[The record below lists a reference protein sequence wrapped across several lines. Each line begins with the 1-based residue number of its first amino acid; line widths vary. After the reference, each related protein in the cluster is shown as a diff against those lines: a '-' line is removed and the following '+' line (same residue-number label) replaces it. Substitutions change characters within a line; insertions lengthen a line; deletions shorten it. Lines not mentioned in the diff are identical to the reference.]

1 MQCRQALS
9 GAPEQKIERCL
20 SEPPTQCNL
29 RSLFST
35 SPCAKLQLFV
45 MNGMQQACSTGYVS
59 FTDGTK
65 VHLRII
71 AKPRR
76 HRFPRL
82 LGGQAIP
89 WTTPAPLARRVLL

>member
-9 GAPEQKIERCL
+9 GAPEQKIERGL
-20 SEPPTQCNL
+20 PEPPTQCNL

-35 SPCAKLQLFV
+35 GPCAKLQLFV
-45 MNGMQQACSTGYVS
+45 MNGMPQACSVGYLG

-71 AKPRR
+71 ARRQR

-82 LGGQAIP
+82 LRGQAIP
-89 WTTPAPLARRVLL
+89 WTKPAALAPRVLL